1 MAYVRLY
8 MDQMLKKHPLGKEF
22 TIIRELILHD
32 EEGPQAI
39 LTFLKNVIYC
49 QGPYW
54 SFCVNKFL
62 RILFSWFA
70 PRGR

>member
-22 TIIRELILHD
+22 RIIRGLILHD

-39 LTFLKNVIYC
+39 LTSLNKVIDC

-62 RILFSWFA
+62 RMLFSWLA